1 MWHLLSWQLSDI
13 IKKILLFLFAQNSS
27 ILENE
32 EDGEIIKMRLSF
44 SVPANTLCLGKD
56 TIVSEWQGVKA
67 ETTAVPPLRLGQSPS
82 SQAHSSE
89 NTNTKRSFTLTVIT
103 RGKARRSAALQIH
116 FLTPL
121 ELSILGQNG
130 LQFTLYLELLIYSFT

>member
-1 MWHLLSWQLSDI
+1 M
-13 IKKILLFLFAQNSS
+13 
-27 ILENE
+27 
-32 EDGEIIKMRLSF
+32 
-44 SVPANTLCLGKD
+44 
-56 TIVSEWQGVKA
+56 
-67 ETTAVPPLRLGQSPS
+67 PPLRLGQSPS

-130 LQFTLYLELLIYSFT
+130 LQFTLNLELLIDLMLKKESVRIFSFFSISNYAYLVFLIFSSFISCFYFFVFSFIFCSFSSILF